1 MSILTRYVLREFLIP
16 LFYCLTGFIAIYVL
30 FELFGSFAR
39 IVEADMPFVD
49 CVLYFAGYLSPFF
62 HYLASAAMMLATL
75 YTMWNFCRHSELTAM
90 RASGIGL
97 LTIVKPLLFVGLFM
111 GGLVAWVSESYMPQ
125 YAQWAKRMKSEKFDS
140 AKAEYETGFSFRNT
154 SANRTWTVK
163 GGANRDYSRLD
174 DVFVVL
180 DRPDGSRM
188 MSISADKAEYLDGEW
203 WFTAPEVKHYDINT
217 RPQASQAPELD
228 ALSLRVFPEFCERPI
243 DIQMQNCDPK
253 LISVRGK
260 LRYIRTNRDLT
271 EASRSS
277 LKYDAWAQIFAP
289 LACIIIT
296 LLSIPAGI
304 SSGRQ
309 SVFSGILGAIG
320 MFFAYHG
327 LSVGCMVLAKT
338 ELMPP
343 IPAAVVPPIL
353 FLALGVYFFRNSL
366 KATYILLG
374 LFIALFVMYV
384 ASAYA
389 LEVKCQIGGAMAHS
403 LAATI
408 PVMGAVAAL
417 AKFRLKP

>member
-1 MSILTRYVLREFLIP
+1 MSILTRYVLREFAVP
-16 LFYCLTGFIAIYVL
+16 LFYCLSGFLAIYVL

-39 IVEADMPFVD
+39 IVEADMPFTD

-97 LTIVKPLLFVGLFM
+97 LTIVRPLLFVGLLM
-111 GGLVAWVSESYMPQ
+111 GAGVAWVSECYMPQ

-140 AKAEYETGFSFRNT
+140 AKAEHETGFSFRNT

-180 DRPDGSRM
+180 DRPGGSRM
-188 MSISADKAEYLDGEW
+188 MSISAARAEYLDGEW
-203 WFTAPEVKHYDINT
+203 WFTDPEVKHYDTST
-217 RPQASQAPELD
+217 RPMASPRPELD
-228 ALSLRVFPEFCERPI
+228 ALSLRVFPEFRERPV

-260 LRYIRTNRDLT
+260 LRYIRTNKDLT
-271 EASRSS
+271 DSSRSS
-277 LKYDAWAQIFAP
+277 LSYDAWAQIFAP
-289 LACIIIT
+289 LGCIIIT

-309 SVFSGILGAIG
+309 SVFAGILGAIG

-327 LSVGCMVLAKT
+327 FSVGCMVLAKT

-343 IPAAVVPPIL
+343 VPAAAVPPIL

-366 KATYILLG
+366 KATLMLLG
-374 LFIALFVMYV
+374 MFVLLFVVYV
-384 ASAYA
+384 ATAYA
-389 LEVKCQIGGAMAHS
+389 LEAKCLIGGVMAHC
-403 LAATI
+403 LGATV
-408 PVMGAVAAL
+408 PVMGAVAAF
-417 AKFRLKP
+417 AKFRLNP